1 MARIEFELTD
11 CFSGFCARIQMRA
24 RAAFRSGHAGE
35 FIDA

>member
-11 CFSGFCARIQMRA
+11 CFSGFCARIRHCS
-24 RAAFRSGHAGE
+24 RAAFRAGSADE